1 MKKPKKEITV
11 GVLALQGAFAEHI
24 SVLQTLGVS
33 TIEVRLPEHL
43 SQIDGLIIPG
53 GESTTIARLLD
64 VFALREPLIQKI
76 QRGMPVWGTC
86 AGMILLAKKLKEDR
100 PIPLGVM
107 NIEVSRNAFGRQI
120 DSFEESIYIPVIG
133 EKPLHIIFIRAPI
146 ITSTHGDTRILA
158 SLKDNT
164 IVAAQE
170 KNMLATAFHPELTQ
184 DTRFHSYFIK
194 MVRNAHILSTP
205 S

>member
-1 MKKPKKEITV
+1 MKKPKKGITV
-11 GVLALQGAFAEHI
+11 GVLALQGAFAEHV
-24 SVLQTLGVS
+24 SVLQTLEVS
-33 TIEVRLPEHL
+33 TVEVRLPKHL

-64 VFALREPLIQKI
+64 EFELREPLIQKI
-76 QRGMPVWGTC
+76 QQGMPVWGTC

-100 PIPLGVM
+100 PNPLELM

-120 DSFEESIYIPVIG
+120 DSFEEDLHIPVLG

-146 ITSTHGDTRILA
+146 ITSTHGDTRIFA

-184 DTRFHSYFIK
+184 DTRFHSYFVE
-194 MVRNAHILSTP
+194 MVKNAYMLSTP